1 MVDGLGTVFLL
12 GLFGG
17 YVAADEPPQHVA
29 AIEVQAVRPAKA
41 NRQLDMTLLDWQF
54 REKRLWDDRLRLG
67 LGATLMHASGHITQ
81 LTGSLDDGSLRE
93 LRLASPG
100 WGLGPSIGA
109 SLRAPISPAVSV
121 SLDVKGAVLLHDR
134 AFPAGGK
141 RYNGLIEGG
150 PSLHWRLD
158 GGSELSFGARW
169 LHLSNGQGLGAHNP
183 SYDGRG
189 VSLRYRQPL

>member
-1 MVDGLGTVFLL
+1 MDGLGQLILL

-17 YVAADEPPQHVA
+17 YTLTDQPPARVATVQ
-29 AIEVQAVRPAKA
+29 VQAIRPVDAD
-41 NRQLDMTLLDWQF
+41 RPLDMTLLDWQF
-54 REKRLWDDRLRLG
+54 REKRLWHDRLRLG
-67 LGATLMHASGHITQ
+67 LGVTLMHASGHITQ
-81 LTGSLDDGSLRE
+81 LTGSLADGSLRE
-93 LRLASPG
+93 VRLASPG

-109 SLRAPISPAVSV
+109 SLRTSLTATVGV
-121 SLDVKGAVLLHDR
+121 SLDVQGAVLLHDR

-158 GGSELSFGARW
+158 GGGELSVDARW

-189 VSLRYRQPL
+189 LSLRYQRPL

>member
-1 MVDGLGTVFLL
+1 VDGLGQLFLL
-12 GLFGG
+12 GLLGG
-17 YVAADEPPQHVA
+17 YTLSDRPPERVATV
-29 AIEVQAVRPAKA
+29 EVQAIRPTKA
-41 NRQLDMTLLDWQF
+41 DRPLDMTLIDWQV
-54 REKRLWDDRLRLG
+54 REKRLWDGRVRLG
-67 LGATLMHASGHITQ
+67 LGATLMHASGQITQ

-93 LRLASPG
+93 ARLDSPG

-109 SLRAPISPAVSV
+109 SLRAPMSPAVSV

-158 GGSELSFGARW
+158 GGSEVSLGARW

-189 VSLRYRQPL
+189 ISLRYRRPL